1 MNNINNIKIACTCTE
16 CSMHPGGFRRLAKRT
31 VLTHKRLDK
40 FRGRESRR
48 QTAVPE
54 NESVHTTFEDHM
66 NVDGEEEL
74 SHEEQLKHLL
84 VLYVVLFQ
92 AKHLSVQAGEELL
105 AFLSFFVRALGH
117 DMEIPTKISTAR
129 VMVVVNIVIFYMI
142 SVVLK

>member
-1 MNNINNIKIACTCTE
+1 MQQ
-16 CSMHPGGFRRLAKRT
+16 P
-31 VLTHKRLDK
+31 
-40 FRGRESRR
+40 
-48 QTAVPE
+48 TAVLE
-54 NESVHTTFEDHM
+54 NESEHTTFEDHM

-92 AKHLSVQAGEELL
+92 AKYLSVQAGEELL

-129 VMVVVNIVIFYMI
+129 VMVNYSSASSGVSRFLVCSLLSYPNI
-142 SVVLK
+142 L

>member
-1 MNNINNIKIACTCTE
+1 MQQ
-16 CSMHPGGFRRLAKRT
+16 S
-31 VLTHKRLDK
+31 
-40 FRGRESRR
+40 
-48 QTAVPE
+48 TAVPE
-54 NESVHTTFEDHM
+54 NESEHTTFEDHM

>member
-48 QTAVPE
+48 QTAEAMQQSTAVPE
-54 NESVHTTFEDHM
+54 NESEHTTFEDHM

-74 SHEEQLKHLL
+74 SHATQHFPTFDGTGIQVWKNQYEP
-84 VLYVVLFQ
+84 VSR
-92 AKHLSVQAGEELL
+92 LSILPIHRIYNPVAVKSYIDNHILT
-105 AFLSFFVRALGH
+105 LSLPR
-117 DMEIPTKISTAR
+117 KI
-129 VMVVVNIVIFYMI
+129 YM
-142 SVVLK
+142 